1 MLSLLSLLRGMAK
14 NVSVMYL
21 SMISPANKK
30 KKEKRKEKRKKKLSS
45 LSLFLFFVLSSQ
57 LKLKPDPEEIL
68 SVVAISEFA

>member
-14 NVSVMYL
+14 KPVMYL

-30 KKEKRKEKRKKKLSS
+30 KKEKRKEKRKKKLSP

>member
-14 NVSVMYL
+14 KSVMYL

-30 KKEKRKEKRKKKLSS
+30 KKEKRKKKGRRSCRLS
-45 LSLFLFFVLSSQ
+45 LSLSFFVLSSQ

>member
-1 MLSLLSLLRGMAK
+1 MLSLLSLLRGMVK
-14 NVSVMYL
+14 KPLMYL

-30 KKEKRKEKRKKKLSS
+30 KKEKRKEKRKKKLSPLS
-45 LSLFLFFVLSSQ
+45 LSFFLSSQ